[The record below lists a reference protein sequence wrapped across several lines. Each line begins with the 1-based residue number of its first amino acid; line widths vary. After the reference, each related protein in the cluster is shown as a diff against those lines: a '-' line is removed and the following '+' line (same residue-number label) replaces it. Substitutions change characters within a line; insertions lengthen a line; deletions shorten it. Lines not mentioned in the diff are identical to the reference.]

1 MVREHAVRVQIS
13 GLTETIT
20 GAQLRAARALLG
32 WSARKLSAL
41 SEVSHSAIQRAEKSN
56 GPVHM
61 QARKL
66 AAIRHALEAHGIEFI
81 QDNGLRLQPAVRH

>member
-32 WSARKLSAL
+32 WSARNAL

-81 QDNGLRLQPAVRH
+81 QDNGLRLQPAERH